1 MGGMGWEQ
9 GLGEADRMWRTYI
22 EMSKHLGSYL
32 QQHLQRE
39 CDLSAA
45 DFEVLVRLT
54 ESADRR
60 MPIAEVAAATQWEKS
75 RLSHQLT
82 RMAQRGLV
90 ERVDSAD
97 RRYPDVQIT
106 DKGYAAISKAVPKHT
121 EMVHALVIDVLGPER
136 LAAFA
141 AACADVLRA
150 LDDRRERDRSL

>member
-1 MGGMGWEQ
+1 MTWEQ

-22 EMSKHLGSYL
+22 EMSKHLGSHL

-39 CDLSAA
+39 HALSAA
-45 DFEVLVRLT
+45 DFEVLVRLA

-60 MPIAEVAAATQWEKS
+60 MPIADVAAATQWEKS

-90 ERVDSAD
+90 ERVDSDD
-97 RRYPDVQIT
+97 RRYPDVQLT
-106 DKGYAAISKAVPKHT
+106 DKGHEAINRAVPEHT

-136 LAAFA
+136 LARFA
-141 AACADVLRA
+141 EACADVLRA
-150 LDDRRERDRSL
+150 LDAHRERDCSL